1 MALIAEA
8 ISKSY
13 CGRQAVR
20 DFSLRVDPG
29 TITAIL
35 GPNGSGKSTA
45 LRALALLDP
54 PDAGAVTVDEKRYAF
69 PMANG
74 APRPEWPWPKVT
86 MVFQQ
91 LFLWPHLTVRQ
102 NIALPRMNF
111 DSSSNARVIDDLVQ
125 FFDLANLSD
134 SYPNQISGGQRQR
147 TALARAL
154 AVEPK
159 YLLLDEVTSSL
170 DVEQIGSL
178 LERLRLLRSQGLA
191 IVLVTHLVGFAR
203 STADQI
209 LFMWESQVLEKGGRD
224 TLSQPRTE
232 QLQRFLELV
241 DTKLSEIQ
249 PSPKLVSPFVWPQP
263 VEPVRTRSVTPE

>member
-8 ISKSY
+8 VSKSY
-13 CGRQAVR
+13 DGRKAISS
-20 DFSLRVDPG
+20 FSLRVEPG

-54 PDAGAVTVDEKRYAF
+54 PDVGVVEVDEKRYAF
-69 PMANG
+69 PLVDDTMS
-74 APRPEWPWPKVT
+74 PEWPWPKIT

-111 DSSSNARVIDDLVQ
+111 DPSSSPGIIDDLVRL
-125 FFDLANLSD
+125 FDLANLCD
-134 SYPNQISGGQRQR
+134 RYPNEISGGQRQR

-170 DVEQIGSL
+170 DVEQISYL
-178 LERLRLLRSQGLA
+178 LERLQLLRSQGLA
-191 IVLVTHLVGFAR
+191 IVLVTHLIGFALNA
-203 STADQI
+203 ADNV
-209 LFMWESQVLEKGGRD
+209 LFLWHGHVLERGGRD
-224 TLSQPRTE
+224 TLSHPQTE
-232 QLQRFLELV
+232 QLRRFLELV
-241 DTKLSEIQ
+241 DA
-249 PSPKLVSPFVWPQP
+249 
-263 VEPVRTRSVTPE
+263 RSSATILAS